1 MPELFPVSGQRRN
14 SNISTRLYY
23 HAMARKAEKNGSQV
37 PVAEKFPDQHDKE
50 AGLFHAVQELR
61 QRLRGD
67 PLQMSCYCARKS

>member
-1 MPELFPVSGQRRN
+1 
-14 SNISTRLYY
+14 
-23 HAMARKAEKNGSQV
+23 MARKAEKNGSQV